1 MRILIEVTVK
11 EIVDS
16 VNVVKQ
22 MMNMSM
28 KSKVAYQVARLARE
42 LENELK
48 TFENERMRLIQ
59 KYGEKDEDGNLK
71 TDENGQYTIPKDSI
85 KEFGDESDGLLET
98 KVELNVNKIK
108 LEDLDCELNPG
119 QILRIMP
126 FVEED

>member
-1 MRILIEVTVK
+1 MRILIEVTVE

-16 VNVVKQ
+16 TSVVKQ
-22 MMNMSM
+22 MMNMAM
-28 KSKVAYQVARLARE
+28 KSRVAYQIARLARE

-48 TFENERMRLIQ
+48 TFENERMKLIQ
-59 KYGEKDEDGNLK
+59 KYGEKDENGDLK
-71 TDENGQYTIPKDSI
+71 TDENGQYTIPKDNI
-85 KEFGDESDGLLET
+85 KEFGDESNELLET

-126 FVEED
+126 FVEEE